1 MNSKNDSKYYKKY
14 LKYKSRYLNLK
25 QSAGGFDWQDIL
37 LNTFENK
44 GHQLKL
50 ETGENKTY
58 IYKLKDEQLFNI
70 EITENTIIV
79 NFNKVEGLASE
90 TLIDI
95 LLSAFNDKSFT
106 SNGKKLTKLVI
117 KTKDKLDNFFRRNGF
132 KNSEEYVWT
141 LDNNKVRVL

>member
-1 MNSKNDSKYYKKY
+1 MNSQNDSKYYKKY
-14 LKYKSRYLNLK
+14 LKYKSRYLKLK
-25 QSAGGFDWQDIL
+25 QSAGGLDWQDIL

-50 ETGENKTY
+50 ETGEDKTY

-70 EITENTIIV
+70 EIIENAIII
-79 NFNKVEGLASE
+79 NFNKIEGLSSE

-117 KTKDKLDNFFRRNGF
+117 KTKDKLDKFLEEMDLKLVLIKIQ
-132 KNSEEYVWT
+132 KNMFGH
-141 LDNNKVRVL
+141 